1 MNFSRGLGGRARGPA
16 LVRHDAPSDRSD
28 YRHFPWSKR
37 FVWSVATIAAEAL
50 LRRQSN
56 GGFREC
62 GLSEQLDAEQRRRDG
77 NGHPVHVAR
86 SNRSGPRPR

>member
-1 MNFSRGLGGRARGPA
+1 MNLSRGLGVGRGPA
-16 LVRHDAPSDRSD
+16 LVRHDAPSERSD
-28 YRHFPWSKR
+28 DRPFLLSKR

-56 GGFREC
+56 GGFREF
-62 GLSEQLDAEQRRRDG
+62 GLSEQIDAKQRRRDG